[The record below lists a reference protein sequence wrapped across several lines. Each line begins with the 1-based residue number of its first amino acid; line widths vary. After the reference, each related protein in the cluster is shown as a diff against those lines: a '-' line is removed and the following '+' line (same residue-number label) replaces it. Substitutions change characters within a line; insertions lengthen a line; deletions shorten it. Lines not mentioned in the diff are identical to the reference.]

1 MKRLILWAPLAVFAI
16 FLAVVSIGLYAPSDR
31 VIRSQMIGRKL
42 PDFALPPAL
51 PDRAAV
57 SSRDFARGEPRILNI
72 FASWCVPCIAE
83 APHLLTL
90 KARGVPIDAVA
101 IRDRP
106 QDIAQ
111 FLGRW
116 GDPYRNIGLDADSRV
131 QLSIGSSGVPET
143 FVVDGAGIIRHQH
156 IGAINEGD
164 VADIL
169 QAYEAAR

>member
-1 MKRLILWAPLAVFAI
+1 MKRLVLWVPLALFAI
-16 FLAVVSIGLYAPSDR
+16 FLAVVAVGLYWPSDR
-31 VIRSQMIGRKL
+31 VIRSQMIGRPL
-42 PDFALPPAL
+42 PSFSLPEALPG
-51 PDRAAV
+51 RRAV
-57 SSRDFARGEPRILNI
+57 SSRDFAGGEPRILNV

-83 APHLLTL
+83 APALMEL

-106 QDIAQ
+106 QDIAR
-111 FLGRW
+111 FLARW

-143 FVVDGAGIIRHQH
+143 FVVDGDGIIRHQH

-164 VADIL
+164 VATIL
-169 QAYEAAR
+169 AAYEAAR